1 MVAMA
6 VIQNINKN
14 SYGSNKPIKKK
25 TYIIPQTKGLFV
37 QDFVCDLFIL
47 LSTPPCEQKAQMTTN
62 ESHIRMTD
70 VRARKS
76 GESILET
83 DLMTWWQVKCV
94 HGQSH
99 DNPGISTLILGK
111 PSHSF
116 SITNALKQ
124 HVNNG
129 QTATS
134 WIC

>member
-1 MVAMA
+1 MCALDLCHGRSLHRGPLTQEDIVKLKTIINHDPCGQHPIEFLSGFCTMVAMA

-83 DLMTWWQVKCV
+83 DLMTW
-94 HGQSH
+94 
-99 DNPGISTLILGK
+99 
-111 PSHSF
+111 
-116 SITNALKQ
+116 
-124 HVNNG
+124 
-129 QTATS
+129 
-134 WIC
+134 